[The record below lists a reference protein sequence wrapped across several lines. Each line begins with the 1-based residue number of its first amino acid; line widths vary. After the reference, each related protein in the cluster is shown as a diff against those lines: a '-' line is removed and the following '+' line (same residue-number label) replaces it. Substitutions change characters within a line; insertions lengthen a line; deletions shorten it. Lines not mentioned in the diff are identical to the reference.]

1 MSSVVAVKK
10 KRPGMAS
17 MGAIYRRELLSY
29 LTTPTA
35 YVFVAVFLFAIG
47 LFTFQVG
54 GFFEARRAE
63 LTAFFAFHPWIFMV
77 FLPAVAM
84 RLWAEETRSGAIEL
98 LLTLPAPTWSLVLG
112 KYLAA
117 WTVAAVALLLTT
129 PLWVTVNLL
138 GHPDNAAIFTG
149 YIASLLMAGAY
160 LAIGSAMSAITPA
173 QIVAFVLAVMVAF
186 LLTAL
191 GLPLVSD
198 FFSGFVG
205 GAVAES
211 ISRFSILYHFDAA
224 QRGVVEFRS
233 IFYFLS
239 LIALCLGFTALAV
252 DARRGG

>member
-1 MSSVVAVKK
+1 VIAQKKYPGLKSMLAV
-10 KRPGMAS
+10 
-17 MGAIYRRELLSY
+17 YRRELLAY

-54 GFFEARRAE
+54 RFFDSRAAD
-63 LTAFFAFHPWIFMV
+63 LSGSFFAFHPWIFMV
-77 FLPAVAM
+77 FLPAVSM
-84 RLWAEETRSGAIEL
+84 RLWSEEARSGAIEL

-112 KYLAA
+112 KFLAA
-117 WTVAAVALLLTT
+117 WTVAAVALVLTI
-129 PLWVTVNLL
+129 PLWVSVNVL

-173 QIVAFVLAVMVAF
+173 QVVAFVLAVIIAF
-186 LLTAL
+186 MLTAL

-205 GAVAES
+205 GGAAEA
-211 ISRFSILYHFDAA
+211 ISRFSILFHFDAA

-233 IFYFLS
+233 VFYFLS

>member
-1 MSSVVAVKK
+1 MT
-10 KRPGMAS
+10 KRPGLTS
-17 MGAIYRRELLSY
+17 MLAIYRRELLSY

-54 GFFEARRAE
+54 GFFENRRAE
-63 LTAFFAFHPWIFMV
+63 LTAFFAFHPWIFLV

-84 RLWAEETRSGAIEL
+84 RLWAEESRSGAIEL

-112 KYLAA
+112 KFLAA
-117 WTVAAVALLLTT
+117 WSIAAGALVLTF
-129 PLWVTVNLL
+129 PLWITVNML
-138 GHPDNAAIFTG
+138 GSPDNAAIFTA
-149 YIASLLMAGAY
+149 YLASLLMAGAY
-160 LAIGSAMSAITPA
+160 IAIGSAMSALTQT
-173 QIVAFVLAVMVAF
+173 QIVAFVLAVLASF

-191 GLPLVSD
+191 GLPLVLNA
-198 FFSGFVG
+198 FSEIIG
-205 GAVAES
+205 GGLAEAVA
-211 ISRFSILYHFDAA
+211 RFSILHHFDAA

-233 IFYFLS
+233 VFYFVS

>member
-1 MSSVVAVKK
+1 MK
-10 KRPGMAS
+10 KRPGVAS
-17 MGAIYRRELLSY
+17 MTAIYRRELLSY

-54 GFFEARRAE
+54 GFFETRRAE
-63 LTAFFAFHPWIFMV
+63 LSSFFAFHPWIFMV

-84 RLWAEETRSGAIEL
+84 RLWAEESRSGAMEL

-112 KYLAA
+112 KFLAA
-117 WTVAAVALLLTT
+117 WTIAAAALLLTL
-129 PLWVTVNLL
+129 PLWITVNVL
-138 GHPDNAAIFTG
+138 GSPDNAAIFTA

-160 LAIGSAMSAITPA
+160 LAIGSAMSALTQA
-173 QIVAFVLAVMVAF
+173 QVIAFVLAVLVSF

-191 GLPLVSD
+191 GLPLVLD
-198 FFSGFVG
+198 FFSGVIG
-205 GAVAES
+205 GDPAAAVA
-211 ISRFSILYHFDAA
+211 RFSILHHFDAA

-233 IFYFLS
+233 IFYFAS
-239 LIALCLGFTALAV
+239 LIALCLGFSALAV

>member
-1 MSSVVAVKK
+1 VK
-10 KRPGMAS
+10 KRPGLAS
-17 MGAIYRRELLSY
+17 MTAIYRRELLSY

-54 GFFEARRAE
+54 GFFEARGAD

-112 KYLAA
+112 KFLAA
-117 WTVAAVALLLTT
+117 WTVAAVALLLTA
-129 PLWVTVNLL
+129 PLWITVNVL
-138 GHPDNAAIFTG
+138 GSPDNAAILTG
-149 YIASLLMAGAY
+149 YIGSLLMAGAY
-160 LAIGSAMSAITPA
+160 LAIGSVMSALTPA
-173 QIVAFVLAVMVAF
+173 QVVAFVLAVLVSF

-191 GLPLVSD
+191 GLPLVLD
-198 FFSGFVG
+198 FFSSAIG
-205 GAVAES
+205 GAAAETVA
-211 ISRFSILYHFDAA
+211 RFSILHHFDAA

-233 IFYFLS
+233 IFFFAS

>member
-1 MSSVVAVKK
+1 
-10 KRPGMAS
+10 

-84 RLWAEETRSGAIEL
+84 RLWAEETRSGALEL

-117 WTVAAVALLLTT
+117 WTVAAVALLLTV

-149 YIASLLMAGAY
+149 YVASLLMAGAY

-173 QIVAFVLAVMVAF
+173 QIVAFVLAVLISF

-205 GAVAES
+205 GAVGEA
-211 ISRFSILYHFDAA
+211 IARFSILYHFDAA
-224 QRGVVEFRS
+224 QRGVLEFRS
-233 IFYFLS
+233 VFYFLS

>member
-1 MSSVVAVKK
+1 VK
-10 KRPGMAS
+10 KRPGLAS
-17 MGAIYRRELLSY
+17 MTAIYRRELLAY

-54 GFFEARRAE
+54 GFFDARRAD
-63 LTAFFAFHPWIFMV
+63 LSAFFAFHPWIFMV

-84 RLWAEETRSGAIEL
+84 RLWAEETRSGALEL

-112 KYLAA
+112 KFLAA
-117 WTVAAVALLLTT
+117 WSVAGVALLLTI
-129 PLWVTVNLL
+129 PLWITVNVL
-138 GHPDNAAIFTG
+138 GHPDNAAIFTA
-149 YIASLLMAGAY
+149 YLASLLMAGAY
-160 LAIGSAMSAITPA
+160 LAIGSAMSALTPA
-173 QIVAFVLAVMVAF
+173 QIVAFVLAVLISF

-191 GLPLVSD
+191 GLPLVLD
-198 FFSGFVG
+198 FFSGVVG

-211 ISRFSILYHFDAA
+211 VARFSILYHFDAA
-224 QRGVVEFRS
+224 QRGVIEFRS
-233 IFYFLS
+233 IFYFVS